1 MTTTS
6 LRKIHLLILH
16 SGHIRPAAEADN
28 ATRTADMLRSDSR
41 FQTTVM
47 VAGFAQAS
55 RTALALRP
63 DVILLDGVLGDPVDV
78 ISELDEALGDLPVI
92 VLLDEADRDRVH
104 ACVVAGAR
112 GCLLRPVDA
121 ETLIGTIVQVT
132 AKARRRRKTES
143 DNPSDGAQR
152 GQLIAVRGAKGG
164 VGATLIATNLAL
176 AIKRRAGE
184 SMALVDG
191 HFFGGD
197 VSVMLDVAPTRTIAD
212 LIPHLDRLDD
222 DLIASTMR
230 EHASG
235 VAVLAAPNEFEQAE
249 SIRPDDFQRVLDALR
264 TRYAYVVV
272 DCSPFLDQNSI
283 AVLDMADTVL
293 LVATPDVPA
302 LKNAARF
309 VQLASQLGYARNKL
323 RLVINRFNA
332 PGALSPSDFEG
343 HLEYVTSF
351 RIPNERNVAGPL
363 TYGQPLMTA
372 RKGGPAA
379 RALDRLGR
387 TIIAGEGWDGEPR
400 RGPARRLGLPKWW
413 RGERSQMMHSAR
425 VAEAV

>member
-6 LRKIHLLILH
+6 LRKIHLLILQ

-55 RTALALRP
+55 QTALALRP

-78 ISELDEALGDLPVI
+78 VSELDEALSELPVI

-112 GCLLRPVDA
+112 GCLLRPVEA

-132 AKARRRRKTES
+132 AKARRRRKNES
-143 DNPSDGAQR
+143 ERPSDGTRR

-176 AIKRRAGE
+176 AIKRRAGD

-197 VSVMLDVAPTRTIAD
+197 VPVMLDVAPTRTIVD

-249 SIRPDDFQRVLDALR
+249 TIRPDDFQRVLDAVR

-293 LVATPDVPA
+293 LVATPDMPA

-309 VQLASQLGYARNKL
+309 VQLATQLGYARNKL

-332 PGALSPSDFEG
+332 PGALSPSDFER

-372 RKGGPAA
+372 RSGGTAA

-387 TIIAGEGWDGEPR
+387 TIITGEGWDGEPR
-400 RGPARRLGLPKWW
+400 RNSARRLGLPRWF
-413 RGERSQMMHSAR
+413 RAGQNQMVHSAR